1 MDLLIPECIE
11 SSSVTHL
18 LPVHQYCVNSCA
30 CVLVRE
36 RDKKKQPILTKKMKY
51 ICLCDPIAFTL
62 LCWFFFQH
70 MLQKSWNN
78 QVDFKIYE
86 RIHNSFKMLYL

>member
-1 MDLLIPECIE
+1 
-11 SSSVTHL
+11 
-18 LPVHQYCVNSCA
+18 
-30 CVLVRE
+30 
-36 RDKKKQPILTKKMKY
+36 MKY
-51 ICLCDPIAFTL
+51 ICLCGPIAFTL
-62 LCWFFFQH
+62 LCCGFFFQH